1 MKEAHMSQS
10 RINKSQ
16 MTEAQ
21 TKEPSMKKMVSTIHR
36 IAAIAA
42 FLMIL
47 SFFTSS
53 LLVEV
58 LNEFWPELLGGQS
71 AIVAV
76 KAYIANAVWLL
87 ILLMIVTG
95 LTGNKMAPKV
105 KGGPI
110 GSKKKRM
117 PIIALNGLLV
127 LLPAALYL
135 NHLATVGQFDT
146 WFYSIQAVELLAG
159 GINLSLMALN
169 IRDGVRMVRAR
180 NQSVESRD

>member
-1 MKEAHMSQS
+1 MKAAHISKTQ
-10 RINKSQ
+10 INQSQ
-16 MTEAQ
+16 MTEVQ
-21 TKEPSMKKMVSTIHR
+21 TKEPSMKKIICTIHR
-36 IAAIAA
+36 ITAVAA

-87 ILLMIVTG
+87 IALMIATG
-95 LTGNKMAPKV
+95 VTGNKMAPKV

-135 NHLATVGQFDT
+135 NYLATAGQFDT
-146 WFYSIQAVELLAG
+146 WFYCIQAIELLAG
-159 GINLSLMALN
+159 GVNLSLMALN
-169 IRDGVRMVRAR
+169 IRDGVQMVRAR
-180 NQSVESRD
+180 NKRVESKG